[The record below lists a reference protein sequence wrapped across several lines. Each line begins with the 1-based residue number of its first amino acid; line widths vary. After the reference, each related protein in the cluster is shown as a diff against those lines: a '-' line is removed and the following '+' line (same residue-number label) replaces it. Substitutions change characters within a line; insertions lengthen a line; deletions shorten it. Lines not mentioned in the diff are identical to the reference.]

1 MVPIIDSGAL
11 TAGVAV
17 VGLNN
22 TVNGTNIGN
31 WEVSSNNG
39 SSWTA
44 LTGISATTA
53 RLLEPGSGATTNLLR
68 FVPSGAVGGTVS
80 LDLRL
85 WDRTSDTVGTYVNPG
100 SGGGSSAY
108 STNSRTITFTSSAI
122 TLAGTASSLSLTEG
136 QTLAPGS
143 GITLSSGNLSS
154 ARVLIASGL
163 TSGDQLLYIAPS
175 GNPITGSYDV
185 SKGELLLSGNANSSQ
200 YQEALRAVT
209 FKVGD
214 DPTQFSSKRD
224 WLEHHRCQQ
233 RWWLCLQWMCWP
245 QSHQRHHRH
254 DHAGSRCA
262 GAEWSAECGTH
273 LHRGGSGSGARTRA
287 ELDRR

>member
-85 WDRTSDTVGTYVNPG
+85 
-100 SGGGSSAY
+100 
-108 STNSRTITFTSSAI
+108 
-122 TLAGTASSLSLTEG
+122 
-136 QTLAPGS
+136 
-143 GITLSSGNLSS
+143 
-154 ARVLIASGL
+154 
-163 TSGDQLLYIAPS
+163 
-175 GNPITGSYDV
+175 
-185 SKGELLLSGNANSSQ
+185 
-200 YQEALRAVT
+200 
-209 FKVGD
+209 
-214 DPTQFSSKRD
+214 
-224 WLEHHRCQQ
+224 
-233 RWWLCLQWMCWP
+233 
-245 QSHQRHHRH
+245 
-254 DHAGSRCA
+254 
-262 GAEWSAECGTH
+262 
-273 LHRGGSGSGARTRA
+273 
-287 ELDRR
+287 